1 MREHDCIADWVINQ
15 LCDEFECDGD
25 EIIERVQRLT
35 AKADTYEKAYNTLG
49 DEHFVLLKRVCKMQ
63 AGIKKILP
71 DFNCRMFEP
80 YHALLK
86 SLLEENDA

>member
-25 EIIERVQRLT
+25 EIIERVQRLKHRAET
-35 AKADTYEKAYNTLG
+35 FEKAYHSLG
-49 DEHFVLLKRVCKMQ
+49 DEHFTLITRICKMQ
-63 AGIKKILP
+63 AEIKKILP

-86 SLLEENDA
+86 SLLEEI